1 MYAINT
7 FNFGDSAMKT
17 NTAPNTA
24 SNTAS
29 NTAIQLQTQL
39 RDHAAL
45 APPEDR
51 LAAVL
56 ALSNSAQKPAIS
68 ARKPLAWLSALA
80 ASVAL
85 GFGIFLALNS
95 SNLAP
100 TLPLVQKPA
109 DSSNAL
115 ALAEIAELMADSKAL
130 ESSLQNIGSSRA
142 RISQMQ
148 SLSQASAPL
157 ALLDSQLDYWVNAE
171 PNNLVKHRAL
181 WRERVTVMHAVEK
194 GEFHPALFLVD

>member
-1 MYAINT
+1 
-7 FNFGDSAMKT
+7 MKT
-17 NTAPNTA
+17 NNTSENTA
-24 SNTAS
+24 TNHAS
-29 NTAIQLQTQL
+29 QLQTQL
-39 RDHAAL
+39 REHAAL

-56 ALSNSAQKPAIS
+56 ALSKAAQKQAFPA
-68 ARKPLAWLSALA
+68 RRPLAWLSGLA
-80 ASVAL
+80 ASIAL
-85 GFGIFLALNS
+85 GFGIFIAAKS
-95 SNLAP
+95 SNTAP
-100 TLPLVQKPA
+100 TIPIVQVPA
-109 DSSNAL
+109 DSSDAL

-148 SLSQASAPL
+148 SLSQASAQL
-157 ALLDSQLDYWVNAE
+157 AFLDSQLDYSVNAE

-194 GEFHPALFLVD
+194 GEFNPALFIVN